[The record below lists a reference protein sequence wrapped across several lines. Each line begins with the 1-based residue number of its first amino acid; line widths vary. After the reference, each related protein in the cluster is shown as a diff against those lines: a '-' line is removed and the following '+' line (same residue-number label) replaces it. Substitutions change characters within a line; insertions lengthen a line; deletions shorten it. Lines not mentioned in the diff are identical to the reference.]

1 MKILQVVVDSYV
13 ELGGISVHVR
23 NIAERLAKH
32 HDVTVFAT
40 NDKGLEPWR
49 ETINGVKVE
58 RFRCFAPNNAY
69 FFTVEMP
76 LRMRKERFDIV
87 HAHGYHAFPFHLAT
101 LAKGDRFIATTHF
114 HGAGHSSFRNAIVGL
129 LKPFGKRTLSKADAI
144 VAVSDFE
151 KSLICHD
158 FGISEDR
165 VTVIPNGVDF
175 SEFEGLKRRDHKGRT
190 ILYVGYL
197 ASFKGAQYLVEVM
210 PKLPKDVRLKIVG
223 GGPMKPFLEKR
234 ALELGVSGRVD
245 FYSNLLR
252 KDLLQMYADAD
263 VFALLSKYEAYSI
276 VVAEALT
283 AGTPCIVTNTSALQ
297 EWIDNETCFGVDFPI
312 SLNRLGEIVT
322 SVMDKRLKKNA
333 FMKWQGRKI
342 LDWNEVTARLET
354 VYEENLL

>member
-1 MKILQVVVDSYV
+1 MKILQVVVDSYL

-69 FFTVEMP
+69 FFTVDMP

-114 HGAGHSSFRNAIVGL
+114 HSAGHSSFRNAVVRL
-129 LKPFGKRTLSKADAI
+129 LKPFGKRTLRKADVI

-151 KSLICHD
+151 KSLIRRD
-158 FGISEDR
+158 FGFADER
-165 VTVIPNGVDF
+165 VKVIPNGVDF
-175 SEFEGLKRRDHKGRT
+175 REFRGLRRHNGSDPT

-197 ASFKGAQYLVEVM
+197 AEFKGAHYLVEVL
-210 PKLPKDVRLKIVG
+210 PKLPSNVKLRIVG
-223 GGPMKPFLEKR
+223 SGPMKGVMERR
-234 ALELGVSGRVD
+234 ASELGVSDRIS
-245 FYSNLLR
+245 FYHNLSR
-252 KDLLQMYADAD
+252 KELLQMYAGAD
-263 VFALLSKYEAYSI
+263 VFALLSRHEAYSI
-276 VVAEALT
+276 VVGEALA
-283 AGTPCIVTNTSALQ
+283 AGTPCVVARTSALT
-297 EWIDNETCFGVDFPI
+297 EWDDGETCLGVDFPI
-312 SLNRLGEIVT
+312 NLNELAQKIEFLLSTKV
-322 SVMDKRLKKNA
+322 KRQA
-333 FMKWQGRKI
+333 FVKWYGKKI
-342 LDWNEVTARLET
+342 LDWDRVAEELEKT
-354 VYEENLL
+354 YRA

>member
-13 ELGGISVHVR
+13 EVGGISAHVR
-23 NIAERLAKH
+23 NIAERLAKR

-69 FFTVEMP
+69 FFTVDMP

-114 HGAGHSSFRNAIVGL
+114 HGAGHSSFRDTIVRL
-129 LKPFGKRTLSKADAI
+129 LKPFGKRTLSKADMI

-158 FGISEDR
+158 FGVSKDR

-175 SEFEGLKRRDHKGRT
+175 SEFEGVKRRDHEGRT

-197 ASFKGAQYLVEVM
+197 IQYKGSQHLVDVL
-210 PKLPKDVRLKIVG
+210 PRLPKDVRLKIVG
-223 GGPMKPFLEKR
+223 RGPMKPFLEKR

-245 FYSNLLR
+245 FYSNLSR

-263 VFALLSKYEAYSI
+263 VFALLSRYEAYSI
-276 VVAEALT
+276 AVAEALA
-283 AGTPCIVTNTSALQ
+283 AGTPCVVARTSALA
-297 EWIDNETCFGVDFPI
+297 EWDDGTTCLGVNFPI
-312 SLNRLGEIVT
+312 NLGELAERIKLLLEGRLE
-322 SVMDKRLKKNA
+322 KRLFSKWYDKKI
-333 FMKWQGRKI
+333 M
-342 LDWNEVTARLET
+342 DWNRVAQEIEKTYVD
-354 VYEENLL
+354 